1 MVTRK
6 ILGSNHVATLSVW
19 ESQQKRV
26 GKRWR
31 LRFPLLGLLLPVLL
45 LGLWWLGAATG
56 KLNVAFFSTP
66 QAVLETL
73 GNLLSSGEL
82 VSGFWDT
89 LRRILAGA
97 AIGFSAGAFL
107 GGVTGYIRQIERV
120 LDPTIQ
126 GLRAVPAVAWIPFL
140 ILTLGIDDGPKI
152 ALIAV
157 AIFFITYVNTYAG
170 VRGTDQK
177 LIELASAYR
186 LKRSLVIRRII
197 IPSALPQV
205 FVGLRL
211 AAAIAWIAAV
221 FSEILIGSSGLG
233 VLLND
238 GRSLGRPDQTIALML
253 VLAVAG
259 KTTDGL
265 IRLLEKRITRWRMT
279 FAGV

>member
-1 MVTRK
+1 MVTRE
-6 ILGSNHVATLSVW
+6 ILGSNYAATTSIR
-19 ESQQKRV
+19 ESQPQQM

-31 LRFPLLGLLLPVLL
+31 LKFPVGLMLPILL
-45 LGLWWLGAATG
+45 LGIWWLGAATG
-56 KLNVAFFSTP
+56 NLKVAFFSTP

-73 GNLLSSGEL
+73 WKLLINGEL
-82 VSGFWDT
+82 VEGFWDT

-97 AIGFSAGAFL
+97 AIGFSAGAVL
-107 GGVTGYIRQIERV
+107 GGITGYVRQIERV

-152 ALIAV
+152 ALISI

-177 LIELASAYR
+177 LIELANAYR
-186 LKRSLVIRRII
+186 LRRSLIIRRLI

-253 VLAVAG
+253 VLAAAG

-265 IRLLEKRITRWRMT
+265 IKLLEKRVTGWRTT